1 MGFWVKVRVR
11 RRLACLRCRVT
22 LNREDTE
29 RAARTHAAVAAT
41 EWGLHAALQALLAVG
56 VRGEGA
62 RGEGGGAREMG

>member
-1 MGFWVKVRVR
+1 MGLGLGLGLGLGFWVKVRVR

-41 EWGLHAALQALLAVG
+41 EWRLHAAL
-56 VRGEGA
+56 
-62 RGEGGGAREMG
+62 